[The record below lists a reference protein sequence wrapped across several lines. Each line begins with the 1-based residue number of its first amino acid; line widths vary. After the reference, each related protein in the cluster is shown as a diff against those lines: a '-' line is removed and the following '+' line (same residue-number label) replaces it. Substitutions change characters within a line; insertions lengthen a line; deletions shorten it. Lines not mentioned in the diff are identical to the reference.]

1 MIDIVGKRY
10 LYFLVSLIIIIPGL
24 ISLLIPPHLN
34 VGIDF
39 TGGTIWEVVPKGA
52 TPADT
57 NAVSRLLTGAGI
69 KDPSVQN
76 AELIVGT
83 VHTPTL
89 IMRMPNI
96 SPEEKEKLVGLLVDN
111 NIVSGSKRTTTVAPS
126 GGITNTATLTN
137 TGTVSATGTVSG
149 TAGSTTGAAG
159 STTTTTTQLEQG
171 TEVAFDTVGPTV
183 GSEVAGRAVGA
194 VALASLGILAYLWY
208 AFRRVPNP
216 LRYAVCAI
224 VALLHDVLVVLGIF
238 SLLGHFV
245 PSVEVDALFITAML
259 TVIGF
264 SVHDT
269 IVVFDR
275 IRENILKR
283 RFDTFDKVVNY
294 SLVQTLTRSVNTSLT
309 VVFTLSAL
317 FLFGGASIRN
327 FVLAL
332 LVGIV
337 SGTYSSIFNASLLL
351 VIWENKEWR
360 NWFGGRGRAAEA
372 GGRART
378 A

>member
-39 TGGTIWEVVPKGA
+39 KGGTIWELVPKGNI
-52 TPADT
+52 PADT
-57 NAVSRLLTGAGI
+57 NKVSNLLAGAGV

-76 AELIVGT
+76 AELIAGT

-96 SPEEKEKLVGLLVDN
+96 SPEEKEKLVALLVDGG
-111 NIVSGSKRTTTVAPS
+111 VVGGSKKTTTIAPS
-126 GGITNTATLTN
+126 LGVTATGTL
-137 TGTVSATGTVSG
+137 TGTGTISATRTVSG
-149 TAGSTTGAAG
+149 TTGSPAGVAGTTI
-159 STTTTTTQLEQG
+159 TTTQLDPG
-171 TEVAFDTVGPTV
+171 TEVSFDTVGPTV

-224 VALLHDVLVVLGIF
+224 LALLHDVFVVLGIF
-238 SLLGHFV
+238 SILGRFL
-245 PSVEVDALFITAML
+245 SIDVDALFITAML

-309 VVFTLSAL
+309 VIFTLFAL
-317 FLFGGASIRN
+317 FLFGGSSIRN

-332 LVGIV
+332 LVGII

-351 VIWENKEWR
+351 VVWENKEWR
-360 NWFGGRGRAAEA
+360 NWFGRGRRTAETS
-372 GGRART
+372 GRART

>member
-24 ISLLIPPHLN
+24 ISLFIPPHLN

-69 KDPSVQN
+69 KDPAVQN

-111 NIVSGSKRTTTVAPS
+111 NIVAGTKKTTTIAPS
-126 GGITNTATLTN
+126 VGVTTTGTLTG
-137 TGTVSATGTVSG
+137 TGTVSTTGTLSG
-149 TAGSTTGAAG
+149 TAGSSTGAAG
-159 STTTTTTQLEQG
+159 TTTTTTLLESG

-224 VALLHDVLVVLGIF
+224 AALLHDVFVVLGIF
-238 SLLGHFV
+238 SILGRFV
-245 PSVEVDALFITAML
+245 PTINVDALFITAML

-309 VVFTLSAL
+309 VIFTLFAL
-317 FLFGGASIRN
+317 FLFGGSSIRN

-332 LVGIV
+332 LVGII

-351 VIWENKEWR
+351 VVWENKEWR

>member
-39 TGGTIWEVVPKGA
+39 KGGTIWEVVPKNNV
-52 TPADT
+52 PADT
-57 NAVSRLLTGAGI
+57 NRVSSLLTGAGI

-76 AELIVGT
+76 AELIAGT

-96 SPEEKEKLVGLLVDN
+96 TPEDKEKLVALLVNN
-111 NIVSGSKRTTTVAPS
+111 NIVAGSKKTTTIAPAGS
-126 GGITNTATLTN
+126 ISN
-137 TGTVSATGTVSG
+137 TGTVTGTGTVSTTRTVTG
-149 TAGSTTGAAG
+149 TVGSTGGAAG
-159 STTTTTTQLEQG
+159 TTTTTQTSLDRG
-171 TEVAFDTVGPTV
+171 TEVSFDTIGPTV
-183 GSEVAGRAVGA
+183 GSEVAGRAVLA
-194 VALASLGILAYLWY
+194 VAVASLGILAYLWY

-216 LRYAVCAI
+216 IRYAVCAI
-224 VALLHDVLVVLGIF
+224 LALLHDVFVVLGVF
-238 SLLGHFV
+238 SILGRFI
-245 PSVEVDALFITAML
+245 EGIDVDALFITAML

-283 RFDTFDKVVNY
+283 RFDTFDRVVNY

-309 VVFTLSAL
+309 VIFTLFAL
-317 FLFGGASIRN
+317 FLFGGSSIRN

-332 LVGIV
+332 LVGII

-351 VIWENKEWR
+351 VVWENKEWR
-360 NWFGGRGRAAEA
+360 NWFGGRGRAADA
-372 GGRART
+372 SGRART